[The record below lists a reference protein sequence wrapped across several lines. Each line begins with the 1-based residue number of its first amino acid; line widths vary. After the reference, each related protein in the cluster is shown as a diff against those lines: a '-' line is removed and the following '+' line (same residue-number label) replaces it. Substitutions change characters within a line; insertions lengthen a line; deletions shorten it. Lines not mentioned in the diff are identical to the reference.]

1 MIFIKIKREQLLD
14 IHQKKAT
21 ATLFFANHSSKTS
34 VKRIQRQEIRRFCV
48 IFGFMQKAI
57 KYLLNMKRLPIV
69 ITMVVAG
76 SFLAFQTMGTGTKNP
91 PSKYEQILKLVG
103 EMLSQAH
110 YSPQNI
116 NDAFSKKVFKKFINE
131 LDQEK
136 NMYLQSD
143 MADLKKYETKIDD
156 EIKGSPVEFF
166 LAAGKTFNIRM
177 EEASL
182 MCKEI
187 LSKPFDFTIDEDV
200 ILDGDKLDYASTN
213 AERKDRWS
221 KKLKYMA
228 LERYTD
234 LLDTREKNKGKEG
247 FVVKTDEELEKDA
260 RDKVQKAMDRTFE
273 RYRFKFTDDDKFNVF
288 VNDIT
293 TTMDPHS
300 EFFPPVDKRYFD
312 EEMSGRF
319 FGIGASLQYDDGNI
333 KVSSILTGS
342 PAWKS
347 GELQPGDVI
356 VKVAQG
362 KEDPVDLTGFVVTDA
377 VKLIRGKKGTEVKLT
392 VKKQDGT
399 LKIVSLVRDEIVQ
412 DETFARSAI
421 VKNATSKIGY
431 IFLPEFYADFDH
443 PNGNRSYIDVAKEVS
458 KLKEEKVDGI
468 VIDLRN
474 NGGGSLYDVVQMAG
488 LFIDEGPIVQVK
500 DRDNKASVLR
510 DKDRSVLY
518 SGPLAVMVNEFSA
531 SASEIFAAAIQD
543 YNRGIIIG
551 STSTYGK
558 GTVQRNIGLDPET
571 GFSMSNSDLGTV
583 KLTLQKFYRING
595 GSTQLKG
602 VSSDIVL
609 PDNLEYLKVREKDD
623 PDALPWDE
631 ISKASYTN
639 WNAGYDLKTIEKLSN
654 QRLEN
659 DAAFKLIKDN
669 TDWLAKQNDKEY
681 SLQIDKYR
689 KEQKMIRA
697 TIRQLETLTKLN
709 DPLNVTALS
718 NETNRWAEDK
728 NKQDRFNQWLKSLQK
743 DIYLDQAV
751 KVVND
756 MIGQQ
761 NLAKGKATE
770 ETKKAF

>member
-1 MIFIKIKREQLLD
+1 
-14 IHQKKAT
+14 
-21 ATLFFANHSSKTS
+21 
-34 VKRIQRQEIRRFCV
+34 
-48 IFGFMQKAI
+48 
-57 KYLLNMKRLPIV
+57 MKRLPIV

-116 NDAFSKKVFKKFINE
+116 NDAFSKKIFKKYITD

-143 MADLKKYETKIDD
+143 MTDLKKYETKIDD
-156 EIKGSPVEFF
+156 EIKGAPVEFF
-166 LAAGKTFNIRM
+166 LIAGKAFNTRM
-177 EEASL
+177 EEAAL
-182 MCKEI
+182 MYKEI
-187 LSKPFDFTIDEDV
+187 LSNPFDFTIDEDV
-200 ILDGDKLDYASTN
+200 ILDGDKLDFAATN
-213 AERKDRWS
+213 AERKDRWR
-221 KKLKYMA
+221 KKLKYMT

-234 LLDTREKNKGKEG
+234 LLDIREKNKGKEG

-260 RDKVQKAMDRTFE
+260 RDKVKRAMDRTFD
-273 RYRFKFTDDDKFNVF
+273 RYRFKFSDDDKFNVF
-288 VNDIT
+288 VNAIT

-356 VKVAQG
+356 VKVGQG

-399 LKIVSLVRDEIVQ
+399 LKIVSLIRDEIVQ

-421 VKNATSKIGY
+421 VKSGTSKIGY

-443 PNGNRSYIDVAKEVS
+443 PNGNRSYVDVAKEVT
-458 KLKEEKVDGI
+458 KLKDEKVDGI

-500 DRDNKASVLR
+500 DRDNKASVLK

-518 SGPLAVMVNEFSA
+518 TGPLAVMVNEFSA

-543 YNRGIIIG
+543 YNRGVIIG

-571 GFSMSNSDLGTV
+571 GFSMANSDLGTI

-631 ISKASYTN
+631 INKAPYSN
-639 WNAGYDLKTIEKLSN
+639 WNSGYDLKTIQKLSN
-654 QRLEN
+654 QRLDN
-659 DAAFKLIKDN
+659 DVAFKLIKDN

-697 TIRQLETLTKLN
+697 TIKQMETLTKLN
-709 DPLNVTALS
+709 DALNVTALS

-728 NKQDRFNQWLKSLQK
+728 NKQERFNQWLKSLQK

-761 NLAKGKATE
+761 NLAKAKTGE
-770 ETKKAF
+770 ETKRAF